1 MKAVVATFNQEKA
14 LVGAFSVIVQLRRL
28 IVNSSSIHL
37 DVVHAPLCEGP
48 GVGLQ
53 VSQGA
58 GVASAGPSAVIR
70 INTELE
76 PEFMDIVG
84 QSLDARGEPGYKCK
98 IDISGNL
105 KMNFWK
111 NNQFDE
117 SCLVLG
123 NEL

>member
-1 MKAVVATFNQEKA
+1 M
-14 LVGAFSVIVQLRRL
+14 IVQLRRL

-76 PEFMDIVG
+76 PQFMDIVG
-84 QSLDARGEPGYKCK
+84 QSIDARGEPGYK
-98 IDISGNL
+98 
-105 KMNFWK
+105 
-111 NNQFDE
+111 
-117 SCLVLG
+117 
-123 NEL
+123 

>member
-1 MKAVVATFNQEKA
+1 MVRVEC
-14 LVGAFSVIVQLRRL
+14 
-28 IVNSSSIHL
+28 IHL
-37 DVVHAPLCEGP
+37 DVVHAPLREGP

-58 GVASAGPSAVIR
+58 GVASAGPRAVVR

-84 QSLDARGEPGYKCK
+84 QSLDARGEPGYKYK
-98 IDISGNL
+98 IDMMKS
-105 KMNFWK
+105 
-111 NNQFDE
+111 D
-117 SCLVLG
+117 